1 MKTVREQSPGEELA
15 NALTHGV
22 GFVLAVAC
30 LVVGV
35 TFAALYRDAWTI
47 TSVSIYGAT
56 LCLLY
61 LASTLYHGIRNPRA
75 KHVLNI
81 IDHASIYVLIAETYT
96 PFTLGPLRENG
107 GWGWSLFGVIWA
119 LAMIGVLFQTV
130 AIHRFRILST
140 LTYILMGW
148 LVVIAVKPLW
158 DTVGLGGV
166 LWLAGGGLCYTIGVI
181 FYAMKNTPYAHAI
194 WHLFVLGGSL
204 LHFFGVLFTVV
215 LYDGR

>member
-61 LASTLYHGIRNPRA
+61 H
-75 KHVLNI
+75 
-81 IDHASIYVLIAETYT
+81 
-96 PFTLGPLRENG
+96 
-107 GWGWSLFGVIWA
+107 
-119 LAMIGVLFQTV
+119 
-130 AIHRFRILST
+130 
-140 LTYILMGW
+140 
-148 LVVIAVKPLW
+148 
-158 DTVGLGGV
+158 
-166 LWLAGGGLCYTIGVI
+166 
-181 FYAMKNTPYAHAI
+181 
-194 WHLFVLGGSL
+194 
-204 LHFFGVLFTVV
+204 
-215 LYDGR
+215 